1 METMPN
7 RSKESSQ
14 APQSL
19 EGALSRIDAVKDALT
34 VRRVFGDAYQVEDV
48 MVIPVAR
55 VRGGGGGGGGEGTGT
70 NNGNEGS
77 GVGAG
82 MGFGMDARP
91 VGVYVVKDG
100 DVTWQPAVDV
110 MRVIVGGQL
119 LGLVA
124 ILAFRS
130 IVRHHQR
137 KH

>member
-7 RSKESSQ
+7 RSTESTPVS
-14 APQSL
+14 QSL

-34 VRRVFGDAYQVEDV
+34 VRRVFGDAYQVDDV

-91 VGVYVVKDG
+91 IGVYVVKDG

-137 KH
+137 RH